1 MQKVSRIVL
10 EAKQCSFIVIVKY
23 ENRSCK
29 TDIDKS
35 IQSDSE
41 IEFTIPRQT
50 VEANAKYLC
59 LPQ

>member
-1 MQKVSRIVL
+1 ML
-10 EAKQCSFIVIVKY
+10 EAKQCSFIAIVKY
-23 ENRSCK
+23 ENRSRK

-59 LPQ
+59 FPR